1 MSRFK
6 NKIVLITGA
15 GSGIGRSTALR
26 LDKEGATSIVV
37 DMNAEQLKK
46 THLMLANPESSSRVL
61 DISSL
66 NDAKKCFEEINDKYG
81 QLDALINVAGILRF
95 DNSHEVEISN
105 WNKILEVSPAQPQ
118 MSDASF

>member
-81 QLDALINVAGILRF
+81 QLDALINVAGILTKRA
-95 DNSHEVEISN
+95 EVIVTP
-105 WNKILEVSPAQPQ
+105 IP
-118 MSDASF
+118 